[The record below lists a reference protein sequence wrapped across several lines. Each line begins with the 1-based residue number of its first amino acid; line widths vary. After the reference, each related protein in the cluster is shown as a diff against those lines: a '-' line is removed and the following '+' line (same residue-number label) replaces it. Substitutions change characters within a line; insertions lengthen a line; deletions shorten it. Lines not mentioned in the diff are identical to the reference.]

1 MKYKYIYNFGIKMWF
16 IIIILFLMALAWF
29 TIKAIK
35 VGLYILVLL
44 FLIIACAAFF
54 GWFTIFMH

>member
-1 MKYKYIYNFGIKMWF
+1 MWF
-16 IIIILFLMALAWF
+16 IIIILFLMTLSWF

-44 FLIIACAAFF
+44 FLIIAFF